1 MGSRHRSLLTCDT
14 RVFWLQYTLEKKSTQ
29 EYQMVEILEELDLG
43 DKMLLTL
50 MMCYLHTMLLCFKQ
64 TPIYSSSSD
73 ANDPSSEP
81 LSSSSA
87 DASPL
92 SSSSSSYASLSSDL
106 LSLGL

>member
-1 MGSRHRSLLTCDT
+1 M
-14 RVFWLQYTLEKKSTQ
+14 VAIEKKSTQ
-29 EYQMVEILEELDLG
+29 EYQMVEILEDVMSLG
-43 DKMLLTL
+43 DKMMLTL

-92 SSSSSSYASLSSDL
+92 SSSFSSYASLSSDL